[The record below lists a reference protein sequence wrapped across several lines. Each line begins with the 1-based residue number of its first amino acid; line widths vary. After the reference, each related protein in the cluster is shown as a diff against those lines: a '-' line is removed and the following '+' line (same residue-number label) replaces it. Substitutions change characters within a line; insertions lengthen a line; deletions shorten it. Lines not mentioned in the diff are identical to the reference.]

1 MNNFNE
7 IKSCVDK
14 TIVDYGGKFL
24 FNEDYKIALVEAKKL
39 FKIWT
44 YEAEPFRFF
53 SGIRTKIKA
62 QLKKQFGLKG
72 YKFEVGKSEK
82 TEKKN
87 IVIDAFVY
95 KIWQEVIEE
104 FGKKHTMSVLT
115 LKEASFV
122 EIANNI
128 YRLEGINELS
138 KNMIKMH
145 IPTLQKMMTR
155 KTGREI
161 TILLENEKIEGKQE
175 EKKQDN
181 IKDIFIPKGFKLV
194 KIPRRHKRVNFVFD
208 DNTYNKLKRVSKNN
222 SVSMNELINQMIN
235 AIQEK

>member
-53 SGIRTKIKA
+53 SGIRTKIK
-62 QLKKQFGLKG
+62 
-72 YKFEVGKSEK
+72 
-82 TEKKN
+82 N
-87 IVIDAFVY
+87 IVIDASVY

-115 LKEASFV
+115 LEEASFV

-128 YRLEGINELS
+128 YRLEGLNELGRH
-138 KNMIKMH
+138 MIKMH

-161 TILLENEKIEGKQE
+161 TILLENEKIEEKQE

-208 DNTYNKLKRVSKNN
+208 DNTYDKLKRVSKNN
-222 SVSMNELINQMIN
+222 SVSMNELVNQMIN